1 MDQKRIFPWGDSR
14 RFNSYSRYFKSTFGE
29 RIQKLTIDAG
39 FTCPNRDGKVA
50 HGGCTFCLNDAFNP
64 SYCTPEKSIR
74 QQLEEGIEFHIKRY
88 QKASRYLA
96 YFQAYSNT
104 YASLERLKEIYSEAL
119 ALPDVIG
126 IVVGTRPDCV
136 DEEKLDYFAEL
147 SKDKYVTIEYGI
159 ESCYNDTLE
168 RVNRGHTYEQAIWAI
183 EETAKR
189 HIKVG
194 AHMIFGFPGET
205 REQMLAQAEILSK
218 LPLNTIKFHQ
228 LQIFKATQMAKEYA
242 LYPDRFSFFGLEEY
256 IDFFVNFLE
265 RLNPNFV
272 VERFA
277 GEVPPRFQAGPGW
290 GMVRNEQLV
299 SMLDKRLEQFDT
311 WQGRLYGAS
320 TLK

>member
-1 MDQKRIFPWGDSR
+1 MNQQHIYPWGDTR

-29 RIQKLTIDAG
+29 RVQKLTIDAG

-64 SYCTPEKSIR
+64 SYCTPEKSIK
-74 QQLEEGIEFHIKRY
+74 QQLEEGIEFHLKRY
-88 QKASRYLA
+88 QKATRYLA

-104 YASLERLKEIYSEAL
+104 YTSLEKLKEIYHQAFEV
-119 ALPDVIG
+119 PEVVG

-136 DEEKLDYFAEL
+136 DAEKLDFFAEL
-147 SKDKYVTIEYGI
+147 SKEKYVTIEYGI

-189 HIKVG
+189 NIKVG
-194 AHMIFGFPGET
+194 AHMMFGFPGET
-205 REQMLAQAEILSK
+205 HEKMLAQAEILSK

-228 LQIFKATQMAKEYA
+228 LQIFKATTMAKEYA
-242 LYPDRFSFFGLEEY
+242 LYPERFTFFELEEY
-256 IDFFVNFLE
+256 INFFVHFLE

-299 SMLDKRLEQFDT
+299 SMLDKRLKELDT
-311 WQGRLYGAS
+311 WQGRLFEGS
-320 TLK
+320 EK

>member
-1 MDQKRIFPWGDSR
+1 MSSEPTFLWGDNR
-14 RFNSYSRYFKSTFGE
+14 RFNSYSRYFKGLFGE
-29 RIQKLTIDAG
+29 RVQKLTIDAG

-74 QQLEEGIEFHIKRY
+74 QQLEEGIEFHVKRY
-88 QKASRYLA
+88 QKATKYLA

-104 YASLERLKEIYSEAL
+104 YAPLERLKEIYSQAFEV
-119 ALPDVIG
+119 PEVIG
-126 IVVGTRPDCV
+126 VVIGTRPDCV

-159 ESCYNDTLE
+159 ESCYNKTLE
-168 RVNRGHTYEQAIWAI
+168 KVNRGHTYEQAIWAI

-205 REQMLAQAEILSK
+205 RQEMLAQAEILSK
-218 LPLNTIKFHQ
+218 LPLDTIKFHQ

-242 LYPDRFSFFGLEEY
+242 LFPERFSFFELEEY
-256 IDFFVNFLE
+256 IDFFVHFLE
-265 RLNPNFV
+265 RLNPKFV

-299 SMLDKRLEQFDT
+299 SILDKRLNELNT
-311 WQGRLYGAS
+311 WQGRLYHP
-320 TLK
+320 